1 MTYVHTQKRKEYKG
15 LSFLFFVLSLF
26 QHGIYRLL
34 RSVYHFFCVVTQ
46 QHATQVSL
54 CVMADAQCHLESKV
68 KWSSCKNKTNPEK
81 RKKERKKITSAC
93 LSFTVL
99 VFSVGWNSSAGGRN
113 VSSITIQPKGKR
125 QPEGLSLSLLKRNVL
140 NHSLKDK
147 GHFCGHI
154 TVAIFNY

>member
-1 MTYVHTQKRKEYKG
+1 MYTHKREKNIRG
-15 LSFLFFVLSLF
+15 LVFCFLFCLYFNMV
-26 QHGIYRLL
+26 YRLL

-140 NHSLKDK
+140 TLSPGWCLEDNREDGREKD
-147 GHFCGHI
+147 
-154 TVAIFNY
+154 